1 MVRPGQFQ
9 SMLTHFFNIPT
20 YSLTTTGHEITTKFS
35 VLLSI
40 YSDEGPGLMRA
51 REVRPQPKRRVHSS
65 HPHPQRTFTT
75 GPEAPSVPWQR
86 ARANSDEGPRLY
98 REGPPRIY
106 TDREISMAGG
116 QPSQAPSGAA
126 RPRVFTDEDIATANL
141 GNNPPTA
148 HIHQPRNEDYDRIL
162 EANLTSADKWSK
174 RPATPY

>member
-1 MVRPGQFQ
+1 
-9 SMLTHFFNIPT
+9 MLTHFFNIPT
-20 YSLTTTGHEITTKFS
+20 YSLSTTGHEITTKFS

-75 GPEAPSVPWQR
+75 GPEAPRVPWQR